1 MKTRDRRRYL
11 VLCVHPEEVELR
23 PVRVFEELRR
33 VVARLHGEHGL
44 SLTSLSLVYEEPLIV
59 RCSHRYVDLVRSGVA
74 ALREVDGRRCMVHVA
89 KCSGTLRRA
98 LRS

>member
-1 MKTRDRRRYL
+1 MKTKDRRRYL
-11 VLCVHPEEVELR
+11 VLCVHSEGAEINPAQVY
-23 PVRVFEELRR
+23 EELRR
-33 VVARLHGEHGL
+33 MVARLHGEQGL